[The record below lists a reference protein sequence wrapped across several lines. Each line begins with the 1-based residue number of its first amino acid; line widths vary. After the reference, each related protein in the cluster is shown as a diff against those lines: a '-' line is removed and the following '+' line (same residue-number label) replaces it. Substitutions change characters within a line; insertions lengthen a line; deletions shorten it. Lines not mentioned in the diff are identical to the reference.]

1 MRVNIFELLE
11 LEPSATGDA
20 IQARAQEKR
29 RYFANLLQSAPTQM
43 LRDIY
48 ARRLGD
54 IDRFMEERGL
64 SGNAPTPAVPRD
76 VQSAQTGAGSG
87 APGYFL
93 HPDSGGAPVTLQP
106 GLNIVGRQPR
116 NMGNPIVLDDTY
128 VSANHAV
135 VEVIPGPPA
144 TIQLYDIGEV
154 SSKPSTNGVFVNHSP
169 NRIDMRVA
177 LFDGMHVRFG
187 QTGFTLCCVGAVN
200 NALSVGSAHADE
212 SLKTVIIK
220 APFR

>member
-1 MRVNIFELLE
+1 LE
-11 LEPSATGDA
+11 LDASASSEE
-20 IQARAQEKR
+20 IRARAQDKR

-48 ARRLGD
+48 ARRLAD
-54 IDRFMEERGL
+54 IDRFMEERGYAKPPQPASAAIANAAPARA
-64 SGNAPTPAVPRD
+64 SG
-76 VQSAQTGAGSG
+76 TGGAAGH
-87 APGYFL
+87 FL
-93 HPDSGGAPVTLQP
+93 QPDSGGAPIALQV

-144 TIQLYDIGEV
+144 TVHLYDIGEV
-154 SSKPSTNGVFVNHSP
+154 SSKPSTNGVFVNHNSA
-169 NRIDMRVA
+169 RINNRVA

-187 QTGFTLCCVGAVN
+187 QTGFTLR
-200 NALSVGSAHADE
+200 SVVASDATPMADSRDDE